1 MSMKGLDRTQTL
13 RLRGQVRLLGE
24 APSCA
29 DPADPRTDL
38 AKARAPVG
46 LLQLPRSRGERLRH
60 MEIIDRVPFDLVGA
74 YHERETEH
82 GRLVG
87 AARGPIGKILRRHRM
102 DSSTALIHS
111 MLKACVEKR
120 WDMML
125 WETFADAIRRELSHL
140 APADIGLVLFCCV
153 KADYRRD
160 PTLVPEL
167 LNKMAALAVAT
178 GIRSRRLL
186 AAGHASSTAA
196 AIAQASLSVGR
207 RHRRRAQ
214 KETLVVRGRKACFP
228 EYAFLAAMTAAQ
240 HYRVGRECRD
250 DIARIT
256 TRALEGCSGMSSY
269 VLCRL
274 VHRASNLANEAGGS
288 SPGKFL
294 QRAAPELR
302 QRLQDSSG
310 EELSSSDL
318 CLIAHAYAHGPMKA
332 DILFKDLRKR
342 LMDNDGVSL
351 LKLSAGELSNLA
363 NAFSKLSNASQNGS
377 LELFDRLGRQLMQ
390 GLRGSTAFTQENQ
403 DALDLRNV
411 CVSLN
416 AFAQAS
422 LRHEPFF
429 VACEDYLPALLHSRD
444 CDVRQLAM
452 IAHAYVRVG
461 LLQSCLLPLVWE
473 RATRLAP
480 TCDMQ
485 SVSLMIF
492 AVTKA
497 AVSDASGKG
506 LLSTLTSRLS
516 ELLRGRQSRLLPSQ
530 TIVVSTYALAKSG
543 YKGLVEKAVWIALAQ
558 HARRKLF
565 DVSLS
570 EAANLASAFAE
581 VLKDT
586 PQDCSTLSEEINFFF
601 ADLLEVLKHRLPLE
615 SIATRPLPQQAASKF
630 IIAFGDA
637 QCYEAAG
644 VAQEIARRFLL
655 PKPQLPLRPMI
666 QAISK
671 LQVHDEDLVQA
682 LTMAQKANLVQRR
695 H

>member
-256 TRALEGCSGMSSY
+256 TRALEG
-269 VLCRL
+269 
-274 VHRASNLANEAGGS
+274 
-288 SPGKFL
+288 PGKFL

-644 VAQEIARRFLL
+644 LAQEIARRFLL

>member
-1 MSMKGLDRTQTL
+1 
-13 RLRGQVRLLGE
+13 
-24 APSCA
+24 
-29 DPADPRTDL
+29 
-38 AKARAPVG
+38 
-46 LLQLPRSRGERLRH
+46 